1 MKLKARFS
9 LIIGSLLFIAAALTA
24 FVIFSFA
31 HVSRLQTY
39 QTRTSDTVTE
49 WVKLRIFLSDIFTV
63 SFDVDTVDSRWM
75 EINTNFSG
83 SFSGIAE
90 SPLRGRLSA
99 ETNQLIDN
107 AGNLLELMQK
117 SFTALDSEIGQLSA
131 AGIASNTK
139 LQLKSRGLSSVFNS
153 RESEDSSAVTLCYLQ
168 LSSSLYKMNVYSAPF
183 ESILEEIKNHLD
195 RDVSANIRSV
205 LLRSILVLAVL
216 SLAAFLVI
224 FRMTS
229 KIVRRLDS
237 LRDSTESLAA
247 KDLTISVGDRYK
259 DEIGELSGHLDTSI
273 KALNGVMKSV
283 QTAADDATGM
293 SESINFAAGE
303 VTTATTE
310 ISSNIESMDKQFDNI
325 KTAMK
330 NASSALESMSSFLV
344 TFMTDI
350 ERQNSSIADSG
361 KAISVMSESINTVSR
376 KGRDKTRQ
384 MDELQ
389 RVAQEGEEKIENTD
403 SILVGVTGQLD
414 EVHSFI
420 TMINS
425 IAEQTSI
432 LSMNAAIESAHAGEA
447 GKGFAVVADEIQ
459 KLAESTT
466 ENAQLITTT
475 LTEIISNVQEA
486 RNSSQS
492 ATEAFSNTT
501 SAIQE
506 LNVTL
511 NEIVS
516 ALELI
521 DERSGE
527 LSRQSKEVLDTTS
540 GLSVKTDKL
549 DSLRKTAIHEIIQ
562 MDSIIAESSGGVS
575 EIAAGTGDIL
585 KRIME
590 IHELS
595 TKSKEAMKVLD
606 SMLEEFR
613 TTDSTIQELD

>member
-1 MKLKARFS
+1 
-9 LIIGSLLFIAAALTA
+9 
-24 FVIFSFA
+24 
-31 HVSRLQTY
+31 
-39 QTRTSDTVTE
+39 
-49 WVKLRIFLSDIFTV
+49 
-63 SFDVDTVDSRWM
+63 
-75 EINTNFSG
+75 
-83 SFSGIAE
+83 
-90 SPLRGRLSA
+90 
-99 ETNQLIDN
+99 
-107 AGNLLELMQK
+107 
-117 SFTALDSEIGQLSA
+117 
-131 AGIASNTK
+131 
-139 LQLKSRGLSSVFNS
+139 
-153 RESEDSSAVTLCYLQ
+153 
-168 LSSSLYKMNVYSAPF
+168 
-183 ESILEEIKNHLD
+183 
-195 RDVSANIRSV
+195 
-205 LLRSILVLAVL
+205 
-216 SLAAFLVI
+216 
-224 FRMTS
+224 
-229 KIVRRLDS
+229 
-237 LRDSTESLAA
+237 
-247 KDLTISVGDRYK
+247 
-259 DEIGELSGHLDTSI
+259 
-273 KALNGVMKSV
+273 
-283 QTAADDATGM
+283 
-293 SESINFAAGE
+293 
-303 VTTATTE
+303 
-310 ISSNIESMDKQFDNI
+310 
-325 KTAMK
+325 
-330 NASSALESMSSFLV
+330 
-344 TFMTDI
+344 
-350 ERQNSSIADSG
+350 
-361 KAISVMSESINTVSR
+361 
-376 KGRDKTRQ
+376 

-389 RVAQEGEEKIENTD
+389 RVAQEGEEKIENTE

-549 DSLRKTAIHEIIQ
+549 DSLRKTAIHEISQ